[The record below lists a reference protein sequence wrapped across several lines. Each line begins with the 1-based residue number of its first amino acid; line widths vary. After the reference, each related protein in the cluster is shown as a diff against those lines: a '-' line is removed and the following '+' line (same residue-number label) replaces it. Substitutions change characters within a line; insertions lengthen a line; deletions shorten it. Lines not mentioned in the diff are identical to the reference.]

1 MGKTIL
7 RDIVNEVSSAQW
19 YAIIA
24 DEATDVSGMEQ
35 VSVSVCWVDNC
46 YEVHEDLLGLKELPD
61 TKAVTIHR
69 EVKDVLI
76 RCPLSISHC
85 RGQAYDG
92 ASNMS
97 GIRNGDRHYSS
108 KKNLKLFMFIA

>member
-1 MGKTIL
+1 MGKAIL
-7 RDIVNEVSSAQW
+7 RDILSEVIIAKW

-24 DEATDVSGMEQ
+24 DEASVASGTEQ
-35 VSVSVCWVDNC
+35 ISVSIHSVNNC
-46 YEVHEDLLGLKELPD
+46 YEVHESFLGLKEPPD
-61 TKAVTIHR
+61 TKTVTIHN

-76 RCPLSISHC
+76 RCSLFISRC

-97 GIRNGDRHYSS
+97 GLRMISLYLSIIIG
-108 KKNLKLFMFIA
+108 